1 MAKPSAPEWLTV
13 AEVADE
19 LRIPRK
25 QVYVMI
31 RENELP
37 AYRVGR
43 RRIRVNRREL
53 YERIHPVHHGQDHQR
68 V

>member
-1 MAKPSAPEWLTV
+1 VANPSVPEWLTV

-25 QVYVMI
+25 QVYAMI

-43 RRIRVNRREL
+43 RRIRVNRQEL
-53 YERIHPVHHGQDHQR
+53 YKCIKSVDHGQDNQR